1 MFRPNQIGIQYI
13 LRRRRMSMRPAQN
26 KRNINRA
33 AKEEAPDWQTRGLER
48 NEIYTLQKN
57 IQFYID
63 FTFRW

>member
-1 MFRPNQIGIQYI
+1 MLRPNQIEIQYI
-13 LRRRRMSMRPAQN
+13 LRRRRMSMRPAKN
-26 KRNINRA
+26 KQNINRA
-33 AKEEAPDWQTRGLER
+33 VKEEAPDCQTRGLER